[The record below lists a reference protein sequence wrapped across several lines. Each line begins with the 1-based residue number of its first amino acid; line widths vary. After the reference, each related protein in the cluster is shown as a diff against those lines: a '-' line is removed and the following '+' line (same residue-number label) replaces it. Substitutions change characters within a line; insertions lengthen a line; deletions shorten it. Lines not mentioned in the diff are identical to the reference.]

1 MLHIHQSRHFPL
13 KGLILTIIA
22 LVLVIVGGYILV
34 LVLTPNI
41 PFLYSSKPLDVQAI
55 TAPKVGVN
63 RIMIPQIGVDIPY
76 GTDGKTSLDR
86 GAWWRYP
93 ERGDP
98 EKGGNFIIAA
108 HRFSIQ
114 LTPHETAIKSP
125 FYHLDKL
132 KVGDPIIVDFNG
144 KRYGYK
150 ISKTYTVKPNQ
161 TEIEAPSEK
170 PKMTLYSCELGGS
183 DAGRTVFDAEPMG
196 EITVR

>member
-1 MLHIHQSRHFPL
+1 MLQIQKSKHFPV
-13 KGLILTIIA
+13 KGFILTVIA
-22 LVLVIVGGYILV
+22 VLLVLVGGYILL

-41 PFLYSSKPLDVQAI
+41 PFIASYQPLEVKAIPKPA
-55 TAPKVGVN
+55 VGEN
-63 RIMIPQIGVDIPY
+63 RIIIPQIGVNIPY
-76 GTDGKTSLDR
+76 GTNGKASLDS

-98 EKGGNFIIAA
+98 VKGGNFIIAA

-114 LTPHETAIKSP
+114 LTPHETAVKSP

-132 KVGDPIIVDFNG
+132 KVGDPIIVDFEG

-161 TEIEAPSEK
+161 IEIEAPSDK

-183 DAGRTVFDAEPMG
+183 EAGRTVFNADPMG
-196 EITVR
+196 EITVQ

>member
-1 MLHIHQSRHFPL
+1 MLHIKQSRHVPI
-13 KGLILTIIA
+13 KGIILTFIA
-22 LVLVIVGGYILV
+22 LALVIAGGYILV

-55 TAPKVGVN
+55 TAPKVGEN
-63 RIMIPQIGVDIPY
+63 RIIIPQIGVDIPY
-76 GTDGKTSLDR
+76 GTDGKAALDR

-98 EKGGNFIIAA
+98 VKGGNFIIAA

-114 LTPHETAIKSP
+114 PTPHQTAIKSP

-132 KVGDPIIVDFNG
+132 KVGDPIIIDFEG

-150 ISKTYTVKPNQ
+150 ISKNYIVKPNQ
-161 TEIEAPSEK
+161 TEIEAPTEK
-170 PKMTLYSCELGGS
+170 AKMTLYSCELGGS
-183 DAGRTVFDAEPMG
+183 DAGRTVFDADPMG

>member
-1 MLHIHQSRHFPL
+1 MLHINQPRHFPL
-13 KGLILTIIA
+13 KGLVATIIA
-22 LVLVIVGGYILV
+22 LVLVIIGGYILI

-41 PFLYSSKPLDVQAI
+41 PFLYSSQPLDVKAMG
-55 TAPKVGVN
+55 TPKVGAN
-63 RIMIPQIGVDIPY
+63 KIMIPGIGVDIPY
-76 GTDGKTSLDR
+76 GTDGQASLDS

-98 EKGGNFIIAA
+98 VKGGNFIIAA

-132 KVGDPIIVDFNG
+132 KAGDPIIVDFQG

-150 ISKTYTVKPNQ
+150 ISKAYTVKPSQ
-161 TEIEAPSEK
+161 TEIEAQTDK
-170 PKMTLYSCELGGS
+170 AKMTLYSCELGGS
-183 DAGRTVFDAEPMG
+183 SAGRTVFDAEPMG
-196 EITVR
+196 EITVQ